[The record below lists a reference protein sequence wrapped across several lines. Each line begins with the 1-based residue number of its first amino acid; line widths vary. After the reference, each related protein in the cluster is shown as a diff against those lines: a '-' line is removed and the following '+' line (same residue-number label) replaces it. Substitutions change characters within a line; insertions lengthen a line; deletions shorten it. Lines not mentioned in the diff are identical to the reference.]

1 MKSTATTDLLFSAN
15 KVVYLPI
22 PAPSSTTSL
31 LFKLGKYDMMLDS
44 SAQDL
49 CKEEEPEIISYLPN
63 LKSKDVV
70 ELGAGIG

>member
-1 MKSTATTDLLFSAN
+1 VLNITGILCLPEILACIYYSQDATLEE
-15 KVVYLPI
+15 
-22 PAPSSTTSL
+22 
-31 LFKLGKYDMMLDS
+31 MMLDS
-44 SAQDL
+44 SAHDL